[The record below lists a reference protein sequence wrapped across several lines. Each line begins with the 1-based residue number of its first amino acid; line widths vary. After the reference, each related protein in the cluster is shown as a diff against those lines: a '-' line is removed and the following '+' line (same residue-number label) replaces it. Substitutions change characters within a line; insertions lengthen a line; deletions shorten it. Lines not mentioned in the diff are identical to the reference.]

1 MLWVSKMIKVKT
13 EKEIELMR
21 VAGKITAGALDEIS
35 KHIKSGIS
43 TLELDK
49 IARMFIINKGAK
61 PAFLRYEGFPNSI
74 CASIDDVVV
83 HGIPKSDIILQE
95 GQIISIDVGAKY
107 KGYCGDAART
117 FAVGKI
123 DEDKQKLI
131 DVTKECFFKTIENLK
146 DGSRLGDIGFEVE
159 RNANKYG
166 FSSVRQMGGHGIG
179 KDMHEDP
186 FVPMFGR
193 AGTGI
198 KLEAGMTIAIEPMI
212 NMGTYEIEVNG
223 WDARTADGKPSAHY
237 ENTVLITK
245 QGVEILTKTADLEA
259 NNLE

>member
-1 MLWVSKMIKVKT
+1 MIKVKT

-131 DVTKECFFKTIENLK
+131 DVTKECFFKAIENLK

-193 AGTGI
+193 AGTGM

>member
-1 MLWVSKMIKVKT
+1 MIKIKSQN
-13 EKEIELMR
+13 EIEIMR

-35 KHIKSGIS
+35 KYIKPGIS

-49 IARMFIINKGAK
+49 IGEKYIIDKGAK
-61 PAFLRYEGFPNSI
+61 PAFLRYDGFPCSI

-83 HGIPKSDIILQE
+83 HGIPKADIILQE
-95 GQIISIDVGAKY
+95 GQIIGIDVGAKY

-123 DEDKQKLI
+123 DDDKAKLLR
-131 DVTKECFFKTIENLK
+131 VTKECFFKAIENLK
-146 DGSRLGDIGFEVE
+146 EGSRLGDIGFEVE
-159 RNANKYG
+159 RHAQKFG
-166 FSSVRQMGGHGIG
+166 FEPVHQMGGHGVG

-198 KLEAGMTIAIEPMI
+198 KLEAGMVIAIEPMI
-212 NMGTYEIEVNG
+212 NMGTYEITING
-223 WDARTADGKPSAHY
+223 WDVRTADGLPSAHY

-245 QGVEILTKTADLEA
+245 NGVEILTKTADLEA

>member
-1 MLWVSKMIKVKT
+1 MIKIKSQ
-13 EKEIELMR
+13 KEIELLR
-21 VAGKITAGALDEIS
+21 VAGAITAGALDEIS
-35 KHIKSGIS
+35 KHIKPGIS
-43 TLELDK
+43 TIELDK
-49 IARMFIINKGAK
+49 IVEKFIIDKGAK

-95 GQIISIDVGAKY
+95 GQIISIDVGAKFN
-107 KGYCGDAART
+107 GYYGDAART

-123 DEDKQKLI
+123 DDEKAKLI
-131 DVTKECFFKTIENLK
+131 KVTTECFFKSIQNLK
-146 DGSRLGDIGFEVE
+146 EGSRLGDIGFEVE
-159 RNANKYG
+159 RHAQKYG
-166 FSSVRQMGGHGIG
+166 FEPVHQMGGHGVG
-179 KDMHEDP
+179 KDLHEDP

-198 KLEAGMTIAIEPMI
+198 KLEAGMVLAIEPMI
-212 NMGTYEIEVNG
+212 NMGTYEIVVNG
-223 WDARTADGKPSAHY
+223 WDARTADGLPSAHY

-245 QGVEILTKTADLEA
+245 NGVEILTKTADLEA

>member
-1 MLWVSKMIKVKT
+1 
-13 EKEIELMR
+13 MR
-21 VAGKITAGALDEIS
+21 VAGEITAGALDEIS
-35 KHIKSGIS
+35 KHIKPGIS

-49 IARMFIINKGAK
+49 IAEKFIINKGAK

-95 GQIISIDVGAKY
+95 GQIIGIDVGVKY
-107 KGYCGDAART
+107 KGFYGDAART

-123 DEDKQKLI
+123 DDDKEKLI
-131 DVTKECFFKTIENLK
+131 RVAKECFFKAIQNLK
-146 DGSRLGDIGFEVE
+146 EGSRLGDIGFEVE
-159 RNANKYG
+159 RHARKYG
-166 FSSVRQMGGHGIG
+166 FEPVHQMGGHGIG
-179 KDMHEDP
+179 KNLHEDP

-193 AGTGI
+193 AGTGL
-198 KLEAGMTIAIEPMI
+198 KLEAGMVLAIEPMI
-212 NMGTYEIEVNG
+212 NMGTYEIKVNG
-223 WDARTADGKPSAHY
+223 WDAKTADGMPSAHY

-245 QGVEILTKTADLEA
+245 NGVEILTKTADLEA

>member
-1 MLWVSKMIKVKT
+1 MIKIKSQN
-13 EKEIELMR
+13 EIEIMR

-35 KHIKSGIS
+35 KYIKPGIS

-49 IARMFIINKGAK
+49 IAEKYIIDKGAK
-61 PAFLRYEGFPNSI
+61 PAFLRYDGFPCSI

-83 HGIPKSDIILQE
+83 HGIPKADIILQE
-95 GQIISIDVGAKY
+95 GQIIGIDVGAKY

-123 DEDKQKLI
+123 DDDKAKLLH
-131 DVTKECFFKTIENLK
+131 VTKECFFKAIENLK
-146 DGSRLGDIGFEVE
+146 EGSRLGDIGFEVE
-159 RNANKYG
+159 RHAQKFG
-166 FSSVRQMGGHGIG
+166 FEPVHQMGGHGVG

-198 KLEAGMTIAIEPMI
+198 KLEAGMVIAIEPMI
-212 NMGTYEIEVNG
+212 NMGTYEITING
-223 WDARTADGKPSAHY
+223 WDVRTADGLPSAHY

-245 QGVEILTKTADLEA
+245 NGVEILTKTADLEA